1 MFKLNYNRREV
12 LFHGTIG
19 AEEYGFFGTASIEDA
34 LAELEA
40 GPVRIRL
47 DSPGGSVDDA
57 IAIVELLNTH
67 KGAVSIFVDGSAM
80 SAATI
85 LTSSFPTVAGSNS
98 QIMIHGCWC
107 TSSGDARGHRRIAD
121 TLDTYDERL
130 VALYLRKVNGKTSR
144 ETLRQWLEKET
155 YLSAQK
161 ALAAGLIDAIGT
173 ADTPAPVAPTTAKR
187 ATPTPAT
194 ERFPKLAR
202 ARQRALELKIAQ
214 LSRSYGLR

>member
-1 MFKLNYNRREV
+1 MFKLNYARREV

-19 AEEYGFFGTASIEDA
+19 AEEHGFFGTDSIEDA
-34 LAELEA
+34 LEELGA

-67 KGAVSIFVDGSAM
+67 KGAVSIFIDGSAM

-85 LTSSFPTVAGSNS
+85 LTSSFPTVAGANS
-98 QIMIHGCWC
+98 QLMLHGCWC
-107 TSSGDARGHRRIAD
+107 TSSGDARGHRKIAD
-121 TLDTYDERL
+121 TLDSYDERL
-130 VALYLRKVNGKTSR
+130 LALYLRKVAGKTSR

-155 YLSAQK
+155 YLSAPK
-161 ALAAGLIDAIGT
+161 AREAGLIDAIGT
-173 ADTPAPVAPTTAKR
+173 ADTPAPVAPTSARR

-202 ARQRALELKIAQ
+202 ARQRALELRIAQ
-214 LSRSYGLR
+214 LSRSSGRR